1 MALDTQETDAP
12 LSEHEAEIAG
22 LDALDIPIATAKG
35 RVART
40 WEGLWPKLA
49 ALALFFL
56 GWQVIVWTHW
66 KPEYVLPGPITA
78 LKALWHAA
86 VDVTPSGSHI
96 LLRATVNTMKRA
108 AIGYAI
114 SVAVGVAIGL
124 AVARSRILRAAVGS
138 MITGLQTMP
147 TIAWLPL
154 AVLLFKLTEGAI
166 TFVVVLGA
174 APAIANGVI
183 HGVDQIPPVLLRA
196 GRVLGARGV
205 NAYRFVVIPAALPG
219 LVAGLKQG
227 WAFAWRSL
235 MAGELIVI
243 IAQKPSL
250 GVGLSY
256 ARELADAPLLM
267 AYMIAVFVIG
277 IVIDSLCFA
286 TLERNLRRRWGLGRA

>member
-1 MALDTQETDAP
+1 MALDIEEAS

-22 LDALDIPIATAKG
+22 LDALDIPIATAKSKVS
-35 RVART
+35 RV

-66 KPEYVLPGPITA
+66 KPEFVLPGPITA
-78 LKALWHAA
+78 VKALWHSA
-86 VDVTPSGSHI
+86 VDVTPNGSHV
-96 LLRATVNTMKRA
+96 LLHATVNTMKRA
-108 AIGYAI
+108 AIGYAM
-114 SVAVGVAIGL
+114 SVAIGVAVGL

-166 TFVVVLGA
+166 IFVVVLGA

-183 HGVDQIPPVLLRA
+183 SGVDHIPPVLLRA
-196 GRVLGARGV
+196 GRVLGARGL
-205 NAYRFVVIPAALPG
+205 NAYRYVILPAAFPG

-267 AYMIAVFVIG
+267 AYMIAIFVIG
-277 IVIDSLCFA
+277 VVIDSLLFA
-286 TLERNLRRRWGLGRA
+286 KLERTIRRRWGLGRA